1 MDQVRGASWLT
12 APIRGKPRGGHG
24 SPFKH
29 LTGEHFSF
37 KKFRIHGTSS
47 LCILIDKMGLIQ
59 YLRLTIFSLLR
70 AVKRCSV
77 LAIIQLPVLKACQLY
92 PQTEPIEGQRILVC

>member
-1 MDQVRGASWLT
+1 MDQVRGAGWPT
-12 APIRGKPRGGHG
+12 APIRGKPRGGRG

-37 KKFRIHGTSS
+37 KFRIHGTSS

-59 YLRLTIFSLLR
+59 YLRLTIFSLFR

-77 LAIIQLPVLKACQLY
+77 LAIIQLPVLKACQLH
-92 PQTEPIEGQRILVC
+92 PQTEPIEGQRIPVC